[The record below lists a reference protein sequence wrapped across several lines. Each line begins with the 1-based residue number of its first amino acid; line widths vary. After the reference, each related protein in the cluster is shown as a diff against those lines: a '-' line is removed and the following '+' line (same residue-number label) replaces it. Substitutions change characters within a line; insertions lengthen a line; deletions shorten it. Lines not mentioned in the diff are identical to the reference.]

1 MKTKEVWRYL
11 RGLSHEEFVLHG
23 SPYLTEILE
32 PRQANCLSPDGKVD
46 EEKSQLGVYASLWVR
61 DAVVC
66 AIAHNHVGWKVSEDL
81 KTLSVLGENVT
92 LGSGYLYV
100 LSQKDFT
107 RLSNVFWFISK
118 EKVVPTRIL
127 PINPDILKYLN
138 DIVLPP
144 HLTRPI

>member
-1 MKTKEVWRYL
+1 MNTKEVWRYL
-11 RGLSHEEFVLHG
+11 QRLSHEEFVLHG
-23 SPYLTEILE
+23 SPCLTEILE
-32 PRQANCLSPDGKVD
+32 PRQAHCLDPDGKVD

-66 AIAHNHVGWKVSEDL
+66 AVVRNHTGWKVSSDL
-81 KTLSVLGENVT
+81 NTLTVFGDNVT
-92 LGSGYLYV
+92 LESGYLYV
-100 LSQKDFT
+100 LPQKCFT

-118 EKVVPTRIL
+118 EPVKPLRFL
-127 PINPDILKYLN
+127 PIGPDILKYLD